1 MKKLQLIEFK
11 LFLRTSWIFIGIV
24 SVLHV
29 VISDGYIGLKQGFDW
44 SFLQEPASYFKFVF
58 YLIGWT
64 AFEYFIF
71 WRLNPAFREKM
82 REKYEAKKD
91 VEDKVR

>member
-11 LFLRTSWIFIGIV
+11 LFLRSFWMFILIA
-24 SVLHV
+24 SILQV
-29 VISDGYIGLKQGFDW
+29 VIVEGYIGLREGFDW
-44 SFLQEPASYFKFVF
+44 SFVQRPAPYFKLAF

-82 REKYEAKKD
+82 REKYEAKRN
-91 VEDKVR
+91 VEE

>member
-1 MKKLQLIEFK
+1 MKKFQLIEFK
-11 LFLRTSWIFIGIV
+11 LFLRSLWIFIFVASIV
-24 SVLHV
+24 HV

-44 SFLQEPASYFKFVF
+44 SFLQEPRSYFKFAF
-58 YLIGWT
+58 YIIGWT

-82 REKYEAKKD
+82 REKLKSQKNS
-91 VEDKVR
+91 